1 MKYLKVEGGSSGQFS
16 ITASASGIPSSK
28 ISFTVLDT
36 KPSTFSIVP
45 MKSAMNYDFPIVIQ
59 MCKSGGN
66 PTVTSDVVSVN
77 LVSSNASNIEVP
89 ETLVIQSDRTEM
101 LFYSKALTSVTTT
114 LTVSSPGFKSTSI
127 QLTPV
132 ETPILLEILT
142 GSKMPMNKPTEAS
155 ASLSIDGMPI
165 QGAVVNWSGQGLS
178 LTSSTTDSSGVAKNG
193 FTLLQQ
199 ETQLEAMV
207 NVGGGYLKTSK
218 TIVAVPDVY
227 HLVVSAN
234 VPVPTEG
241 SGDYSYGDTVS
252 LEVPTTAPMPHILG
266 ILGGKYVFDQWI
278 GAAPS
283 TINAVT
289 LTIDGQMTEI
299 TQQALFTSDYLM
311 LLVSSVLIVV
321 VLSAA
326 FFFLRRMRKKKA
338 TLKPKETKPVTPVI
352 KPSPIRHH

>member
-1 MKYLKVEGGSSGQFS
+1 
-16 ITASASGIPSSK
+16 
-28 ISFTVLDT
+28 
-36 KPSTFSIVP
+36 
-45 MKSAMNYDFPIVIQ
+45 
-59 MCKSGGN
+59 
-66 PTVTSDVVSVN
+66 
-77 LVSSNASNIEVP
+77 
-89 ETLVIQSDRTEM
+89 
-101 LFYSKALTSVTTT
+101 
-114 LTVSSPGFKSTSI
+114 
-127 QLTPV
+127 
-132 ETPILLEILT
+132 
-142 GSKMPMNKPTEAS
+142 
-155 ASLSIDGMPI
+155 
-165 QGAVVNWSGQGLS
+165 
-178 LTSSTTDSSGVAKNG
+178 
-193 FTLLQQ
+193 
-199 ETQLEAMV
+199 
-207 NVGGGYLKTSK
+207 
-218 TIVAVPDVY
+218 VPDVY